1 MKLENNNDARF
12 TNYSKVESGSSTT
25 ENTVHQNTS
34 TVLKNGRTEP
44 APINSSE
51 ANPKHK
57 KEIEVQSPGNTSIPG
72 RIQSPII
79 SSQSGALQL
88 PSGASMNDTKEQT
101 GLLLTFK
108 EELRLF
114 ENTSNSSEVKSQ
126 KPRLEI
132 KPMRRSM
139 QINNGVQQG

>member
-12 TNYSKVESGSSTT
+12 TNYSKFEPGSPTT
-25 ENTVHQNTS
+25 ADTAHQNTS
-34 TVLKNGRTEP
+34 TALKNVKAEP
-44 APINSSE
+44 ASISSPE
-51 ANPKHK
+51 ANPKQK

-72 RIQSPII
+72 RIQSPIT
-79 SSQSGALQL
+79 SSQSGAHQL
-88 PSGASMNDTKEQT
+88 PSSSSVSGTEEQT

-108 EELRLF
+108 EKQRRF
-114 ENTSNSSEVKSQ
+114 ENTSNASGVESQ

-132 KPMRRSM
+132 KPTRWSM